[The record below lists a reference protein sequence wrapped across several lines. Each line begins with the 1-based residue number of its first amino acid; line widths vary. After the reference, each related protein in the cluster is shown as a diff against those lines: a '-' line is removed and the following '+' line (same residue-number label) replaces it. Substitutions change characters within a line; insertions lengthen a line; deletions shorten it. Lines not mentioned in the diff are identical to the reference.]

1 LESLAAQFEQEYP
14 NYYSG
19 DRGWQASPSDRGPGV
34 KLHFSARL
42 LHEKLT
48 SDARPSLFFL
58 AVAVGFVLLI
68 ACVNV
73 ANLMLARG
81 AVRQRELEIRR
92 ALGAGGIRII
102 RQLLT
107 ESLVLAVASA
117 TLGLFCAHFG
127 LKAIAHISASHL
139 PLRSRIEMDA
149 SVALFAVALAV
160 VTTVLFGLLPAWRLA
175 SGKRGDPLRA
185 GRTQTVGSGARRL
198 QRALVVAE
206 VALSIVPLACGGLM
220 LQSFLNLLHAPLG
233 FDPANVVTAKVPFDL
248 KRYPLPSQQWAFVR
262 DVLDRVR
269 AVPGVRAA
277 SAASPLPLADNQEMR
292 RVGRADQP
300 GDPPILATQQGIIPG
315 YLGLIGTPL
324 IEGRDFT
331 ADDVVRK
338 RSATI
343 IDERLAKRL
352 WPEGAIG
359 KRLSVYRTG
368 WRNDLEVVGV
378 TAAVR
383 ATRVRDE
390 NIPHFM
396 TPDGSPLSLVIK
408 TRQTAA
414 QMSPGI
420 KLAVD
425 AAHGGRAAFDI
436 RAMSDYVSESI
447 GDTRFL
453 VFVLAAF
460 ATGSVLLTAIGL
472 YRTLAY
478 LTTQRTRGSGTG
490 WNCLV
495 GRGRSAGVESC
506 DGRSAG
512 VVAQ

>member
-1 LESLAAQFEQEYP
+1 MFSLMRAVLWRPLPYPEPNRIVAIQVDARNRSNTGATLGEVRDLQQRSHSFEQVSMIDHGDANLEVSGDMEHVALARVSDDFLPLLGARPTLGRSLDSRLDVGNGQALAILISGELWHRRFAADPGVVGRKVRLDGLDMQIAGVLPAGFRLFDSEQIDVWLPDRISATRQYRGIPITARLRPGVTLLQATAELESLAAQFEQEYP

-19 DRGWQASPSDRGPGV
+19 DRGWQASPSDRGPGA

-248 KRYPLPSQQWAFVR
+248 KLIFDSYRR
-262 DVLDRVR
+262 K
-269 AVPGVRAA
+269 AA
-277 SAASPLPLADNQEMR
+277 TSA
-292 RVGRADQP
+292 
-300 GDPPILATQQGIIPG
+300 
-315 YLGLIGTPL
+315 
-324 IEGRDFT
+324 
-331 ADDVVRK
+331 
-338 RSATI
+338 
-343 IDERLAKRL
+343 
-352 WPEGAIG
+352 
-359 KRLSVYRTG
+359 
-368 WRNDLEVVGV
+368 
-378 TAAVR
+378 
-383 ATRVRDE
+383 
-390 NIPHFM
+390 
-396 TPDGSPLSLVIK
+396 
-408 TRQTAA
+408 
-414 QMSPGI
+414 
-420 KLAVD
+420 
-425 AAHGGRAAFDI
+425 
-436 RAMSDYVSESI
+436 
-447 GDTRFL
+447 
-453 VFVLAAF
+453 
-460 ATGSVLLTAIGL
+460 
-472 YRTLAY
+472 
-478 LTTQRTRGSGTG
+478 
-490 WNCLV
+490 
-495 GRGRSAGVESC
+495 
-506 DGRSAG
+506 
-512 VVAQ
+512 